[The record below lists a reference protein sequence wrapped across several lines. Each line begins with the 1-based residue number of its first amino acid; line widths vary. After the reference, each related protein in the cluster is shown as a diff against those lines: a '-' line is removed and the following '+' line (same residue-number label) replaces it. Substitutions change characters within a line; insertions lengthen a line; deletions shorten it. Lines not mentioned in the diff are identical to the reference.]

1 MPIRLL
7 QYISDFGSAVMGKLE
22 CRGLTKI
29 YEGKSVALEDITLS
43 VDTKGIF
50 GLIGR
55 NGAGKTTLIRI
66 LATELEP
73 THGSASINNLDILKD
88 TDQLREK
95 IAIVPQEARTIRW
108 MTPKQTVFSYLLWR
122 GYSVKDARRI
132 ASESLARLGLT
143 PYQDMLNTRLSGGM
157 KRKVLIATVTASEA
171 EIIFLDEPTTGLD
184 PISRRELWDIL
195 HELGKSRFIFLTTH
209 YLEEAEQLADQ
220 IGILKE
226 GKLVALGSLQELRQS
241 SPYQYSI
248 KLPPK
253 TALPPIDDCAVTSTV
268 SGVQVMTNEAQAFRL
283 AKQFSKQGIRFS
295 ITPITLDDIFFRLVG
310 QKAEDTR

>member
-1 MPIRLL
+1 M
-7 QYISDFGSAVMGKLE
+7 DKLE
-22 CRGLTKI
+22 CNGLTKV
-29 YEGKSVALEDITLS
+29 YDDQYVALDNVTLS
-43 VDTKGIF
+43 VETKGIF

-55 NGAGKTTLIRI
+55 NGAGKTTLIRM

-73 THGSASINNLDILKD
+73 TRGTAAINGMDIMKQ
-88 TDQLREK
+88 TGMLREK

-122 GYSVKDARRI
+122 GYPYREANRL
-132 ASESLARLGLT
+132 AAESLSKLGLDQYT
-143 PYQDMLNTRLSGGM
+143 NMLNARLSGGT

-184 PISRRELWDIL
+184 PISRHELWDIL
-195 HELGKSRFIFLTTH
+195 RELGKTRFIFLTTH

-226 GKLVALGSLQELRQS
+226 GKLVSIGTLAELRKS
-241 SPYQYSI
+241 SPFQYSI

-253 TALPPIDDCAVTSTV
+253 TTVPSTRDAEVTV
-268 SGVQVMTNEAQAFRL
+268 SASGYTQILTQEAEAFRIARL
-283 AKQFSKQGIRFS
+283 LSEQGAKFS
-295 ITPITLDDIFFRLVG
+295 ITPITLDDIFFQLVG
-310 QKAEDTR
+310 HTAENEHEA